1 MLEGCQD
8 FTGNGASSRVSEAV
22 AVFVLMNLVT
32 AIIAGSRVGFVKKD
46 FGFQDGSDI
55 ASLSSASPLSS
66 CAGEMRS

>member
-32 AIIAGSRVGFVKKD
+32 AIIAGSRVGFEKGKTL
-46 FGFQDGSDI
+46 GSKM
-55 ASLSSASPLSS
+55 A
-66 CAGEMRS
+66 RT